1 MTSGNDYNTPSF
13 AQAYL
18 ERAGEIPHRGE
29 GEAALLEA
37 LPARVR
43 RVLDL
48 GCGDGRVLALVLA
61 AHPQAEGV
69 ALDGSPTML
78 AAARER
84 FAGQGRVTVVAL
96 DLAERLPELGVFDA
110 IVSAFAIHHLAPAR
124 QGGLYGEIWAALR
137 PGGVFANLEHVSSPT
152 ARLEELFYNALGTT
166 AANRDPSNQC
176 VRLGQHLEWL
186 AGLGFEDAD
195 CLWKWRELALV
206 AGVRAAD

>member
-1 MTSGNDYNTPSF
+1 MAAGNDYNAPGF
-13 AQAYL
+13 AQDYL
-18 ERAGEIPHRGE
+18 ARAGDIPHRGE
-29 GEAALLEA
+29 GEAALLET
-37 LPARVR
+37 LPRSVG

-61 AHPQAEGV
+61 AHPEAEGI
-69 ALDGSPTML
+69 ALDSSPTML

-84 FAGQGRVTVVAL
+84 FAGQERVRVVGH
-96 DLAERLPELGVFDA
+96 DLQETLPEMGRFDA

-124 QGGLYGEIWAALR
+124 QGGLYREIWAALR

-152 ARLEELFYNALGTT
+152 ARLEELFYNAFGKT
-166 AANRDPSNQC
+166 AADRDPSNQC
-176 VRLGQHLEWL
+176 VSVGQHLEWL

-206 AGVRAAD
+206 AGVKP